1 MPQELP
7 DFSFVIV
14 LSQVSVLPNIF
25 SQETNKFYF
34 AFLMKPVVLNKK
46 ISVFTHFCYSPAH
59 FNCVTKIV
67 KEHREIPGGNK
78 PVDWIC
84 LILCLIE

>member
-14 LSQVSVLPNIF
+14 QSQVSVIPNIF
-25 SQETNKFYF
+25 SQETSKFYLPLF
-34 AFLMKPVVLNKK
+34 MKPVVLKKK
-46 ISVFTHFCYSPAH
+46 ISVFTHFCYSLAH

-67 KEHREIPGGNK
+67 KEHREIPGETNLLTGF
-78 PVDWIC
+78 V
-84 LILCLIE
+84 